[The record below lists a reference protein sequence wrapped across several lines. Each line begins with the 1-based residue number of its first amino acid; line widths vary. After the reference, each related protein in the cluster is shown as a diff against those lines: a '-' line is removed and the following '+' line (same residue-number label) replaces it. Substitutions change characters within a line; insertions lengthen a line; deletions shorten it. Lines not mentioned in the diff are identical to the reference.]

1 MNDLYSTDHHA
12 LKEALDKKGWSPEM
26 LSTFSGVHP
35 GTVLRIL
42 SLRYPKSM
50 KPERRDVARGAII
63 CRLSKA
69 LRIRPQVLAPDLPEL
84 PPSPNPPAGPPRSL
98 MGEIT
103 AGLMPHGR
111 GAASFARSK
120 THWIWRLPDMAR
132 KNHRNR
138 TAFLKTPTARNKYAV
153 RRWKSAGGSR
163 QKRGALGLISHLSYK
178 IQY

>member
-84 PPSPNPPAGPPRSL
+84 PPSPNPPAGPP
-98 MGEIT
+98 
-103 AGLMPHGR
+103 P
-111 GAASFARSK
+111 
-120 THWIWRLPDMAR
+120 
-132 KNHRNR
+132 
-138 TAFLKTPTARNKYAV
+138 
-153 RRWKSAGGSR
+153 
-163 QKRGALGLISHLSYK
+163 LSYGGDHRGFDAARERRRK
-178 IQY
+178 LRQIEDSLDMEVA

>member
-1 MNDLYSTDHHA
+1 VLHA
-12 LKEALDKKGWSPEM
+12 AFTGPFRTS
-26 LSTFSGVHP
+26 V
-35 GTVLRIL
+35 TVGLRIL

-153 RRWKSAGGSR
+153 RRWKRRRRVKAKERRPRFNLPSFV
-163 QKRGALGLISHLSYK
+163 QNTIL
-178 IQY
+178 